1 MRLFGFQ
8 HSLATY
14 RVRVAMALK
23 GLHAEEISIDLM
35 TGEQHGE
42 DYATVNPQH
51 VVPTLVLDD
60 NSPPLSQSLAIIEY
74 LDETHPHPPLLPA
87 SPRERAWV
95 RALALIVVADGH
107 PLITPRVTTFLEKEL
122 LQDAGARRRWMEHWT
137 MRTLEVM
144 EHHLLQRTHTGRYC
158 HGDTVTLADVCL
170 VSQVIGAVAFFQ
182 CDTRPVPTVMQ
193 IYEECMRLEAFAQT
207 PAPRQTA
214 TARSSG

>member
-1 MRLFGFQ
+1 MRLFGFR

-14 RVRVAMALK
+14 RVRVVLALK
-23 GLHAEEISIDLM
+23 GLHAEEVSIDIM
-35 TGEQHGE
+35 KGEQHGA
-42 DYATVNPQH
+42 DYVAVNPQH

-60 NSPPLSQSLAIIEY
+60 NGPPLSQSLAIMEY

-122 LQDAGARRRWMEHWT
+122 LADDAARMRWMGHWT
-137 MRTLEVM
+137 MRTLESL
-144 EHHLLQRTHTGRYC
+144 ELHLQRTHRGRYC
-158 HGDTVTLADVCL
+158 HGDAVTLADVCL

-182 CDTRPVPTVMQ
+182 CDTRPVPTVMR
-193 IYEECMRLEAFAQT
+193 IYEECMRLEAFAHT
-207 PAPRQTA
+207 PAPRQTKNPA
-214 TARSSG
+214 S

>member
-1 MRLFGFQ
+1 MTLFGFRL
-8 HSLATY
+8 SLATY
-14 RVRVAMALK
+14 RVRVVMALK
-23 GLHAEEISIDLM
+23 GLHAEEVSIDLM
-35 TGEQHGE
+35 KGEQHGE
-42 DYATVNPQH
+42 DYVTVNPQH

-60 NSPPLSQSLAIIEY
+60 DRPSLFQSLAIMEY

-122 LQDAGARRRWMEHWT
+122 LQDGGACRRWMEHWT
-137 MRTLEVM
+137 MSTLGAM
-144 EHHLLQRTHTGRYC
+144 ERHLRRPHTGRYC
-158 HGDTVTLADVCL
+158 HGDAVTLADVCL

-182 CDTRPVPTVMQ
+182 CDTRPVPTVMR

-207 PAPRQTA
+207 PAPRQKST
-214 TARSSG
+214 

>member
-1 MRLFGFQ
+1 
-8 HSLATY
+8 
-14 RVRVAMALK
+14 MALK
-23 GLHAEEISIDLM
+23 GLHAEEVSIDLM
-35 TGEQHGE
+35 KGEQHGE
-42 DYATVNPQH
+42 DYVTVNPQH

-60 NSPPLSQSLAIIEY
+60 NGPPLCQSLAIMEY
-74 LDETHPHPPLLPA
+74 LDEMHPHPPLLPA

-122 LQDAGARRRWMEHWT
+122 LQDVGACRRWMEHWT
-137 MRTLEVM
+137 MRTLGAM
-144 EHHLLQRTHTGRYC
+144 ERHLLPTHTGRYC
-158 HGDTVTLADVCL
+158 HGDAVTLADVCL

-182 CDTRPVPTVMQ
+182 CDTRPVPTVMR

-214 TARSSG
+214 ATRSPAF

>member
-1 MRLFGFQ
+1 VRLFGFR

-14 RVRVAMALK
+14 RVRVVMTLK
-23 GLHAEEISIDLM
+23 GLHAENVSIDLIK
-35 TGEQHGE
+35 GEQHGE
-42 DYATVNPQH
+42 DYLTLNPQR

-60 NSPPLSQSLAIIEY
+60 TGPPLSQSLGIMEY

-95 RALALIVVADGH
+95 RTLALIVVADGH

-122 LQDAGARRRWMEHWT
+122 LEDGGACRRWMEHWT
-137 MRTLEVM
+137 MRTLEAL
-144 EHHLLQRTHTGRYC
+144 ELHLRRTQRGRYC
-158 HGDTVTLADVCL
+158 HGDAVTLADVCL

-182 CDTRPVPTVMQ
+182 CDTRPVPTVMR

-207 PAPRQTA
+207 PAPRQTREPA
-214 TARSSG
+214 L